1 MVSAHLHLKP
11 LSHTC
16 RAVFSNPFVTNI
28 EKMTH
33 SYHLDRNS
41 ICIYASHNGRKYKK
55 ATGLTIN
62 PSMWDKNCKTL
73 RAKCKDSKVYDKLRY
88 VEYRLMDKEPDVQTH
103 KDVLSAIEYAVSGAE
118 PASKK
123 RPTFWEYF
131 EEWGNRESSS
141 KRQRGLAVR
150 VIGKL
155 MGRTDDWEDIDS
167 AYWFRLQRKMEDAG
181 FSVNYRWNIGA
192 RLKVAMHE
200 GFTLK
205 YHTNMDFQ
213 EFRSKKEQT
222 EAIALTPSEI
232 ELLWEY
238 RPIYKL
244 YKEAR
249 DLFLIGYY
257 TGSRFSDYSRLT
269 SGNIHD
275 GVVEFVQQKTD
286 DKVIIPA
293 SLRLLELMKRNG
305 GRAPKMNHTVFNR
318 YIKKV
323 ARDAGVDGIV
333 QLTKSRRKDNGE
345 ETHRWE
351 MVSSHTARRS
361 LLTNL
366 YQSGVSARDCMAI
379 SGHKSISSFERYLK
393 VSQEQSFLRLQG
405 NSIFQ
410 C

>member
-1 MVSAHLHLKP
+1 
-11 LSHTC
+11 
-16 RAVFSNPFVTNI
+16 
-28 EKMTH
+28 MTH
-33 SYHLDRNS
+33 TFHLDRSS
-41 ICIYASHNGRKYKK
+41 ICIYASHNGRQFKK
-55 ATGLTIN
+55 ATGLTIDPVLWN
-62 PSMWDKNCKTL
+62 KDAKSL
-73 RAKCKDSKVYDKLRY
+73 RGKCKDAKVYDKLRLIDL
-88 VEYRLMDKEPDVQTH
+88 RLKEREDDAVTSEDVRSIISFSITGT
-103 KDVLSAIEYAVSGAE
+103 DV
-118 PASKK
+118 PKK
-123 RPTFWEYF
+123 ERPTFWEYF
-131 EEWGNRESSS
+131 DEWGRRESSS

-150 VIGKL
+150 VVAKL
-155 MGRTDDWEDIDS
+155 MGRKDDWEDIDS

-200 GFTLK
+200 GYRLK
-205 YHTNMDFQ
+205 YHKNMDFQ

-222 EAIALTPSEI
+222 DAIALTPDEI
-232 ELLWEY
+232 EKLWRY
-238 RPIYKL
+238 RPKYKL
-244 YKEAR
+244 YRDAR

-269 SGNIHD
+269 KGNIHD

-286 DKVIIPA
+286 DKVVIPA
-293 SLRLLELMKRNG
+293 SPRLVELIKRNG
-305 GRAPKMNHTVFNR
+305 GKAPDMNHTVFNR

-323 ARDAGVDGIV
+323 AKEAGIDGIV
-333 QLTKSRRKDNGE
+333 QLSKSRRKEDGE

-393 VSQEQSFLRLQG
+393 ITSEQSVERLKG
-405 NSIFQ
+405 NGIFK
-410 C
+410 

>member
-1 MVSAHLHLKP
+1 
-11 LSHTC
+11 
-16 RAVFSNPFVTNI
+16 
-28 EKMTH
+28 MTH
-33 SYHLDRNS
+33 SFHLDRSS
-41 ICIYASHNGRKYKK
+41 ICIYASHNGRQFKK
-55 ATGLTIN
+55 ATGLTID
-62 PSMWDKNCKTL
+62 PGLWHKDAKTL
-73 RAKCKDSKVYDKLRY
+73 KGKCKDAKVYERLRMI
-88 VEYRLMDKEPDVQTH
+88 ELRLKEREDDAITGDDVR
-103 KDVLSAIEYAVSGAE
+103 SIISYAISGTE
-118 PASKK
+118 VPKK
-123 RPTFWEYF
+123 ERPTFWEYF
-131 EEWGNRESSS
+131 EEWGKRESSS

-150 VIGKL
+150 VVAKL
-155 MGRTDDWEDIDS
+155 MGRKDDWEDIDS

-200 GFTLK
+200 GFKLK
-205 YHTNMDFQ
+205 YHSNLDFQ

-222 EAIALTPSEI
+222 DAIALTPDEI
-232 ELLWEY
+232 ELLWSY
-238 RPIYKL
+238 RPKYKL
-244 YKEAR
+244 YRDAR

-257 TGSRFSDYSRLT
+257 TGSRFSDYSRLN

-286 DKVIIPA
+286 DKVVIPA
-293 SLRLLELMKRNG
+293 SPRLVELMRRNG
-305 GRAPKMNHTVFNR
+305 GKAPDMNHTVFNR

-323 ARDAGVDGIV
+323 AKDAGIDGIV
-333 QLTKSRRKDNGE
+333 QLSKSKRKENGE

-393 VSQEQSFLRLQG
+393 ITSEQSVERLKG
-405 NSIFQ
+405 NGIFK
-410 C
+410 

>member
-1 MVSAHLHLKP
+1 
-11 LSHTC
+11 
-16 RAVFSNPFVTNI
+16 
-28 EKMTH
+28 MTH
-33 SYHLDRNS
+33 TFHLDRSS
-41 ICIYASHNGRKYKK
+41 ICIYASHNGRQFKK
-55 ATGLTIN
+55 ATGLTIDPVLWN
-62 PSMWDKNCKTL
+62 KDAKSL
-73 RAKCKDSKVYDKLRY
+73 RGKCKDAKVYDKLRLIDL
-88 VEYRLMDKEPDVQTH
+88 RLKEREDDAVTSEDVRSIISFSITGT
-103 KDVLSAIEYAVSGAE
+103 DV
-118 PASKK
+118 PKK
-123 RPTFWEYF
+123 ERPTFWEYF
-131 EEWGNRESSS
+131 DEWGRRESSS

-150 VIGKL
+150 VVAKL
-155 MGRTDDWEDIDS
+155 MGRKDDWEDIDS

-200 GFTLK
+200 GYRLK
-205 YHTNMDFQ
+205 YHKNMDFQ

-222 EAIALTPSEI
+222 DAIALTPDEI
-232 ELLWEY
+232 EKLWRY
-238 RPIYKL
+238 RPKYKL
-244 YKEAR
+244 YRDAR

-269 SGNIHD
+269 KGNIHD

-286 DKVIIPA
+286 DKVVIPA
-293 SLRLLELMKRNG
+293 SPRLVELIRRNG
-305 GRAPKMNHTVFNR
+305 GKAPDMNHTVFNR

-323 ARDAGVDGIV
+323 AKEAGIDGIV
-333 QLTKSRRKDNGE
+333 QLSKSRRKEDGE

-393 VSQEQSFLRLQG
+393 ITSEQSVERLKG
-405 NSIFQ
+405 NGIFK
-410 C
+410 